1 MLAHPNARSTM
12 AHRRA
17 RASIGA
23 GQRVNVRGAS
33 SLTDGSL
40 VHEILELMRKKLP
53 GVVGVKRTTYALS
66 STILT
71 THMTIGVNMSSWSGT
86 GVMLPNMPA
95 AVLKTG
101 EKAAAAM

>member
-1 MLAHPNARSTM
+1 M
-12 AHRRA
+12 
-17 RASIGA
+17 
-23 GQRVNVRGAS
+23 RGAS

-40 VHEILELMRKKLP
+40 VHEILDLVLRKKLP

-86 GVMLPNMPA
+86 GVMLPHMPA
-95 AVLKTG
+95 AVLNTG